1 MSYFR
6 SYFEKNNTLIK
17 NTQVNTSKNPTCEIF
32 YGSAYSRF
40 IFKIDLTELQS
51 KIDNDE
57 LIVDENTRH
66 YLKMTNTI
74 FGDEGLKGQNRQ
86 TGRDRATSFGLE
98 LFEITIDWNEGYGFD
113 YEDAGYDFTSGNKTF
128 SEVPSNWFKKDTMT
142 DWPTQGAYSGTG
154 STITQSVH
162 SGTGSTIY
170 SGITFDNG
178 NEHLDVDITDYVNG
192 ILLSGNTNHGL
203 GIKFNDTYEQL
214 NTDTARSVAFFTKYT
229 QTFFE
234 PYMESVFDDRISDN
248 RQDFVEKT
256 YQNLYLYVTK
266 GTNYYDLDELP
277 TVDILDSTNTPIVG
291 LSGLTTT
298 KIRKG
303 VYEVTFGI
311 DGEVF
316 NCDGK
321 KFLYDNWK
329 NLSIDGVS
337 LSNVKQKFIPKPLTT
352 KYTIGDNP
360 KELNRYSIQYFGIN
374 QNEKVKRGEL
384 RKIVVSF
391 RSINDPKTVLFD
403 EVYYRMFIKEGRVD
417 VMIHDWTQIDKTNE
431 NSFVLDTS
439 YLIPREYYIEI
450 KGKTH
455 SEEIFY
461 NNYIKFE
468 ILSEK

>member
-51 KIDNDE
+51 MIDNGD
-57 LIVDENTRH
+57 LVVNDNTKH

-86 TGRDRATSFGLE
+86 TGRDRATSFRLE
-98 LFEITIDWNEGYGFD
+98 LFEITEDWNEGYGFD

-128 SEVPSNWFKKDTMT
+128 SEVPSNWFKKNTLA
-142 DWPTQGAYSGTG
+142 DWQTQGAYVGTG
-154 STITQSVH
+154 ATLNI
-162 SGTGSTIY
+162 IE
-170 SGITFDNG
+170 FDNG
-178 NEHLDVDITDYVNG
+178 NENLDVDITDYING
-192 ILLSGNTNHGL
+192 ILTGNTTNHGI
-203 GIKFNDTYEQL
+203 GIKFLDDYEIL
-214 NTDTARSVAFFTKYT
+214 STDTARSVAFFTKYT

-234 PYMESVFDDRISDN
+234 PFMESVFDDRISDN

-277 TVDILDSTNTPIVG
+277 VVNILDNTNTQITG

-298 KIRKG
+298 KIKKG
-303 VYEVTFGI
+303 VYQVTFGI
-311 DGEVF
+311 DGDVF
-316 NCDGK
+316 TCDGK
-321 KFLYDNWK
+321 RFFYDNWS
-329 NLSIDGVS
+329 NISIDGVS
-337 LSNVKQKFIPKPLTT
+337 LSDVKQKFIPKPLTT
-352 KYTIGDNP
+352 QYTIGDNP
-360 KELNRYSIQYFGIN
+360 TELNRYSIQYFGIN

-391 RSINDPKTVLFD
+391 RSINNPKTVLFD
-403 EVYYRMFIKEGRVD
+403 EVYYRIFIKEGRVD
-417 VMIHDWTQIDKTNE
+417 VMVHDWTQIDKTNE
-431 NSFVLDTS
+431 NSFMLDTS
-439 YLIPREYYIEI
+439 YLIPREYFMEI

>member
-17 NTQVNTSKNPTCEIF
+17 NTQVNTSKNPTTEIF

-40 IFKIDLTELQS
+40 LFKIDMVELQS
-51 KIDNDE
+51 MINNGD
-57 LIVDENTRH
+57 LVVDDNTRH

-86 TGRDRATSFGLE
+86 TGRDRATSFRLE
-98 LFEITIDWNEGYGFD
+98 LFEITEDWNEGYGFD

-128 SEVPSNWFKKDTMT
+128 SEVPSNWFKKNTLS
-142 DWPTQGAYSGTG
+142 DWQTQGAYIGTG
-154 STITQSVH
+154 TTLTIVE
-162 SGTGSTIY
+162 
-170 SGITFDNG
+170 FDNG
-178 NEHLDVDITDYVNG
+178 NENLNVDITDYVNG
-192 ILLSGNTNHGL
+192 ILTGDTTNHGI
-203 GIKFNDTYEQL
+203 GIKFVDDYETL
-214 NTDTARSVAFFTKYT
+214 NADVDRSVAFFTKYT

-234 PYMESVFDDRISDN
+234 PFMESVFDDRINDN

-266 GTNYYDLDELP
+266 GTNFYDLDELP
-277 TVDILDSTNTPIVG
+277 AVNILDSTNTEIPG
-291 LSGLTTT
+291 LNDLTTT
-298 KIRKG
+298 KIKKG
-303 VYEVTFGI
+303 VYQVTFGI
-311 DGEVF
+311 DGDLF
-316 NCDGK
+316 TCDGK
-321 KFLYDNWK
+321 RFYYDSWT
-329 NLSIDGVS
+329 NLSIDGAS
-337 LSNVKQKFIPKPLTT
+337 LSNVKQKFIPKPFTS
-352 KYTIGDNP
+352 KYTIGENQT
-360 KELNRYSIQYFGIN
+360 ELNRYSIQYFGIN

-391 RSINDPKTVLFD
+391 RSINSPKTVLFD

-417 VMIHDWTQIDKTNE
+417 VMVHDWTQIDKTNE
-431 NSFVLDTS
+431 NSFMLDTS
-439 YLIPREYYIEI
+439 YLIPREYFLEI

>member
-40 IFKIDLTELQS
+40 IFKLDLTELQS
-51 KIDNDE
+51 KIDNGD
-57 LIVDENTRH
+57 LVTDDNTRH
-66 YLKMTNTI
+66 RLKMTNTI
-74 FGDEGLKGQNRQ
+74 FGDEGLKGQNRT
-86 TGRDRATSFGLE
+86 TGRSRATSFRLE
-98 LFEITIDWNEGYGFD
+98 LFEITEDWNEGYGFD

-128 SEVPSNWFKKDTMT
+128 SEVPSNWFKKNTLA
-142 DWPTQGAYSGTG
+142 DWQTQGAYVGTG
-154 STITQSVH
+154 STLTTVE
-162 SGTGSTIY
+162 
-170 SGITFDNG
+170 FDNG
-178 NEHLDVDITDYVNG
+178 NENLDVDITEYVNG
-192 ILLSGNTNHGL
+192 ILLSGNTNHGI
-203 GIKFNDTYEQL
+203 GIKFVNDYEVL
-214 NTDTARSVAFFTKYT
+214 TADTDRSVAFFTKYT

-234 PYMESVFDDRISDN
+234 PFMESIFDDRISDN

-277 TVDILDSTNTPIVG
+277 TVDILDSNNSTI
-291 LSGLTTT
+291 LGLTNLSTI
-298 KIRKG
+298 KIKKG
-303 VYEVTFGI
+303 VYQVTFGI
-311 DGEVF
+311 DGNLF

-321 KFLYDNWK
+321 RFFYDNWK

-337 LSNVKQKFIPKPLTT
+337 LSDVKQKFIPKPLTT
-352 KYTIGDNP
+352 QYTIGDNP
-360 KELNRYSIQYFGIN
+360 TELNRYAIQYFGIN

-391 RSINDPKTVLFD
+391 KSINDPKTVLFD

-439 YLIPREYYIEI
+439 YLIPREYYLEI

>member
-51 KIDNDE
+51 MIDNGD
-57 LIVDENTRH
+57 LVVNNNTKH

-86 TGRDRATSFGLE
+86 TGRDRATSFRLE
-98 LFEITIDWNEGYGFD
+98 VFEITEDWNEGYGFD

-128 SEVPSNWFKKDTMT
+128 SEVPSNWFKKNTLA
-142 DWPTQGAYSGTG
+142 DWQTQGAYIGTG
-154 STITQSVH
+154 ATLNIVE
-162 SGTGSTIY
+162 
-170 SGITFDNG
+170 FDNG
-178 NEHLDVDITDYVNG
+178 NENLDVDITDYING
-192 ILLSGNTNHGL
+192 ILTGNTTNHGI
-203 GIKFNDTYEQL
+203 GIKFLDDYEIL

-234 PYMESVFDDRISDN
+234 PFMESVFDDRISDN

-256 YQNLYLYVTK
+256 FQNLYLYVTK
-266 GTNYYDLDELP
+266 GTNFYDLDELP
-277 TVDILDSTNTPIVG
+277 VVNILDNTNTPIIG
-291 LSGLTTT
+291 LSNLTTT
-298 KIRKG
+298 KIKKG
-303 VYEVTFGI
+303 VYQVTFGI
-311 DGEVF
+311 DGDVF

-321 KFLYDNWK
+321 RFFYDNWT

-337 LSNVKQKFIPKPLTT
+337 LSDVKQKFIPKPLTT
-352 KYTIGDNP
+352 KYTIGENQT
-360 KELNRYSIQYFGIN
+360 ELNRYSIQYFGIN

-391 RSINDPKTVLFD
+391 RSINNPKTVLFD

-417 VMIHDWTQIDKTNE
+417 VMVHDWTQIDKTNE
-431 NSFVLDTS
+431 NSFMLDTS
-439 YLIPREYYIEI
+439 YLIPREYFMEI

-455 SEEIFY
+455 TEEIFY
-461 NNYIKFE
+461 NQYIKFD

>member
-51 KIDNDE
+51 KIDNGF
-57 LIVDENTRH
+57 LVLDENTRH

-74 FGDEGLKGQNRQ
+74 FGDEGLKGQNRT
-86 TGRDRATSFGLE
+86 TGRSRATSFELE
-98 LFEITIDWNEGYGFD
+98 IFKITEIWNEGYGFD
-113 YEDAGYDFTSGNKTF
+113 YEDAGYDFTSGNITF
-128 SEVPSNWFKKDTMT
+128 SERPSNWFKKDTLN
-142 DWPTQGAYSGTG
+142 DWGTQGAYA
-154 STITQSVH
+154 
-162 SGTGSTIY
+162 GTGSTIY
-170 SGITFDNG
+170 TGITFDNG
-178 NEHLDVDITDYVNG
+178 NENLDVDITDYVND
-192 ILLSGNTNHGL
+192 ILSRTTTNHGL
-203 GIKFNDTYEQL
+203 GIKFSNDYEISTVD
-214 NTDTARSVAFFTKYT
+214 TDRSVAFFTKYT

-234 PYMESVFDDRISDN
+234 PHMESIFDDRISDN

-329 NLSIDGVS
+329 NLSIDDVS

-391 RSINDPKTVLFD
+391 RSINEPKTVLFD

-468 ILSEK
+468 VLSEK

>member
-51 KIDNDE
+51 KIDNGF
-57 LIVDENTRH
+57 LVLDENTRH
-66 YLKMTNTI
+66 HLKMTNTI
-74 FGDEGLKGQNRQ
+74 FGDEGLKGQNRT
-86 TGRDRATSFGLE
+86 TGRSRATSFRLE
-98 LFEITIDWNEGYGFD
+98 IFEINESWNEGYGFD

-128 SEVPSNWFKKDTMT
+128 SEVPSNWYKKDTLA
-142 DWPTQGAYSGTG
+142 DWQTQGAFIGTG
-154 STITQSVH
+154 STLT
-162 SGTGSTIY
+162 TIE
-170 SGITFDNG
+170 FDNG
-178 NEHLDVDITDYVNG
+178 NENLDVDITEYVNG
-192 ILLSGNTNHGL
+192 ILLSGQTNHGI
-203 GIKFNDTYEQL
+203 GIKFLNDYEIL
-214 NTDTARSVAFFTKYT
+214 TADTDRSVAFFTKYT

-234 PYMESVFDDRISDN
+234 PYMESIFDDRISDN

-256 YQNLYLYVTK
+256 YQNLYLYITK

-391 RSINDPKTVLFD
+391 RSINEPKTVLFD
-403 EVYYRMFIKEGRVD
+403 DVYYRMFIKEGRVD

>member
-51 KIDNDE
+51 KIDNGD
-57 LIVDENTRH
+57 LVLDENTRH
-66 YLKMTNTI
+66 RLKMTNTI
-74 FGDEGLKGQNRQ
+74 FGDEGLKGQNRT
-86 TGRDRATSFGLE
+86 TGRSRATSFRLE
-98 LFEITIDWNEGYGFD
+98 LFEITEDWNEGYGFD

-128 SEVPSNWFKKDTMT
+128 SEVPSNWFKKNTLA
-142 DWPTQGAYSGTG
+142 DWQTQGAYVGTG
-154 STITQSVH
+154 ATLNI
-162 SGTGSTIY
+162 IE
-170 SGITFDNG
+170 FDNG
-178 NEHLDVDITDYVNG
+178 NENLDVDITDYVNG
-192 ILLSGNTNHGL
+192 ILLSGNTNHGIGL
-203 GIKFNDTYEQL
+203 KFISDYEVLTADT
-214 NTDTARSVAFFTKYT
+214 DRSVAFFTKYT

-234 PYMESVFDDRISDN
+234 PFMESIFDDRISDN

-266 GTNYYDLDELP
+266 GTNYFDLDELP
-277 TVDILDSTNTPIVG
+277 LVDILDSNNSPIT
-291 LSGLTTT
+291 GLTNLSTT

-311 DGEVF
+311 DGNLF

-321 KFLYDNWK
+321 RFFYDNWK

-337 LSNVKQKFIPKPLTT
+337 LSNVKQKFIPKPLTS

-360 KELNRYSIQYFGIN
+360 TELNRYAIQYFGIN

-391 RSINDPKTVLFD
+391 RSINDPKTTLFD

-417 VMIHDWTQIDKTNE
+417 VMVHDWTIVDKTNE

-439 YLIPREYYIEI
+439 YLIPREYFIEI

>member
-17 NTQVNTSKNPTCEIF
+17 NTQVNTSKNPTTEIF

-40 IFKIDLTELQS
+40 IFKIDLTELQLM
-51 KIDNDE
+51 IDNGD
-57 LIVDENTRH
+57 LVINDNTKH

-86 TGRDRATSFGLE
+86 TGRDRATSFRLE
-98 LFEITIDWNEGYGFD
+98 LFEITEDWNEGYGFD

-128 SEVPSNWFKKDTMT
+128 SEVPSNWFKKNTLT
-142 DWPTQGAYSGTG
+142 DWQTQGAYIGTG
-154 STITQSVH
+154 TTLTIVE
-162 SGTGSTIY
+162 
-170 SGITFDNG
+170 FDNG
-178 NEHLDVDITDYVNG
+178 NENLNVDVTDYING
-192 ILLSGNTNHGL
+192 ILTGDTTNHGI
-203 GIKFNDTYEQL
+203 GIKFVDDYETL
-214 NTDTARSVAFFTKYT
+214 RADVERSVAFFTKYT

-234 PYMESVFDDRISDN
+234 PFMESVFDDRISDN

-391 RSINDPKTVLFD
+391 RSINEPKTVLFD

-417 VMIHDWTQIDKTNE
+417 VMVHDWTQIDKTNE
-431 NSFVLDTS
+431 NSFMLDTS
-439 YLIPREYYIEI
+439 YLIPREYYMEI

>member
-51 KIDNDE
+51 KIDNGD
-57 LIVDENTRH
+57 LVVNDNTKH

-86 TGRDRATSFGLE
+86 TGRNRATDFDLE
-98 LFEITIDWNEGYGFD
+98 LFKITEDWNEGVGFD

-128 SEVPSNWFKKDTMT
+128 DERPSNWFKKNTLT
-142 DWPTQGAYSGTG
+142 DWQTQGAYT
-154 STITQSVH
+154 
-162 SGTGSTIY
+162 GTGSTIY

-178 NEHLDVDITDYVNG
+178 NENLDVDITGYVNG
-192 ILLSGNTNHGL
+192 ILLSGQTNNGI
-203 GIKFNDTYEQL
+203 GIKFSNDYEIL
-214 NTDTARSVAFFTKYT
+214 TADTDRSVAFFTKYT

-234 PYMESVFDDRISDN
+234 PFMESVFDDRISDN

-329 NLSIDGVS
+329 NLSIDDVS

-391 RSINDPKTVLFD
+391 RSINEPKTVLFD
-403 EVYYRMFIKEGRVD
+403 DVYYRMFIKEGRVD
-417 VMIHDWTQIDKTNE
+417 VMVHDWTQIDKTNE
-431 NSFVLDTS
+431 NSFMLDTS
-439 YLIPREYYIEI
+439 YLIPREYYMEI

>member
-17 NTQVNTSKNPTCEIF
+17 STQVNTSKNPTCEIF

-51 KIDNDE
+51 KINNDE
-57 LIVDENTRH
+57 LVIDNNTKH

-74 FGDEGLKGQNRQ
+74 FGDEGLKGQNR
-86 TGRDRATSFGLE
+86 TAGRDRATSFRLE
-98 LFEITIDWNEGYGFD
+98 LFEITEDWNEGYGFD

-128 SEVPSNWFKKDTMT
+128 SEVPSNWFKKNTLS
-142 DWPTQGAYSGTG
+142 DWQTQGAYVGTG
-154 STITQSVH
+154 ATLNI
-162 SGTGSTIY
+162 IE
-170 SGITFDNG
+170 FDNG
-178 NEHLDVDITDYVNG
+178 NENLDVDITDYVNG
-192 ILLSGNTNHGL
+192 ILLSGNTNHGIGL
-203 GIKFNDTYEQL
+203 KFIDDYETLTADT
-214 NTDTARSVAFFTKYT
+214 DRSVAFFTKYT

-234 PYMESVFDDRISDN
+234 PFLESVFDDRISDN

-266 GTNYYDLDELP
+266 GTNYYNLDVLP
-277 TVDILDSTNTPIVG
+277 EVTILDSNNTPIIG
-291 LSGLTTT
+291 LTGLTTT
-298 KIRKG
+298 QIKKG
-303 VYEVTFGI
+303 VYKVTFGI
-311 DGEVF
+311 DGNVF

-321 KFLYDNWK
+321 RFFYDNWT

-337 LSNVKQKFIPKPLTT
+337 ISDVKQKFIPKPLTS

-360 KELNRYSIQYFGIN
+360 TELNRYAIQYFGIN

-417 VMIHDWTQIDKTNE
+417 VIVHDWTQIDKTNE

-439 YLIPREYYIEI
+439 YLIPREYYLEI

-461 NNYIKFE
+461 NNFIKFE

>member
-51 KIDNDE
+51 KIDNGD
-57 LIVDENTRH
+57 LVIDDNTRH
-66 YLKMTNTI
+66 RLKMTNTI
-74 FGDEGLKGQNRQ
+74 FGDEGLKGQNKT
-86 TGRDRATSFGLE
+86 TGRSRATSFRLE
-98 LFEITIDWNEGYGFD
+98 LFEITEDWNEGYGFD

-128 SEVPSNWFKKDTMT
+128 SEVPSNWFKKNTLA
-142 DWPTQGAYSGTG
+142 DWQTQGAYVGTG
-154 STITQSVH
+154 STLSV
-162 SGTGSTIY
+162 IE
-170 SGITFDNG
+170 FDNG
-178 NEHLDVDITDYVNG
+178 NENLDVDITDYVNG
-192 ILLSGNTNHGL
+192 ILLSGNTNHGI
-203 GIKFNDTYEQL
+203 GIKFINDYEIL
-214 NTDTARSVAFFTKYT
+214 TADTDRSVAFFTKYT

-234 PYMESVFDDRISDN
+234 PFLESIFDDRINDN
-248 RQDFVEKT
+248 RQNFVEKT
-256 YQNLYLYVTK
+256 FQNLYLYVTK

-277 TVDILDSTNTPIVG
+277 TVDILDSNNTPIIG
-291 LSGLTTT
+291 LTGLTTT

-311 DGEVF
+311 DGNIF

-321 KFLYDNWK
+321 RFFYDNWT
-329 NLSIDGVS
+329 NLVIDGVS
-337 LSNVKQKFIPKPLTT
+337 LNDVKQKFIPKPLTT
-352 KYTIGDNP
+352 HYTIGENP
-360 KELNRYSIQYFGIN
+360 TELNRYSIQYFGIN
-374 QNEKVKRGEL
+374 QNEKVKRGEV

-391 RSINDPKTVLFD
+391 RSINNPKSVLFD

-431 NSFVLDTS
+431 NSFMLDTS
-439 YLIPREYYIEI
+439 YLIPREYYMEI

>member
-17 NTQVNTSKNPTCEIF
+17 NAHVNTSKNPTTEIF

-40 IFKIDLTELQS
+40 LFKIDMVELQS
-51 KIDNDE
+51 MINNGD
-57 LIVDENTRH
+57 LVVDDNTRH

-86 TGRDRATSFGLE
+86 TGRDRATSFRLE
-98 LFEITIDWNEGYGFD
+98 LFEITEDWNEGYGFD

-128 SEVPSNWFKKDTMT
+128 SEVPSNWFKKNTLS
-142 DWPTQGAYSGTG
+142 DWQTQGAYIGTG
-154 STITQSVH
+154 TTLTIVE
-162 SGTGSTIY
+162 
-170 SGITFDNG
+170 FDNG
-178 NEHLDVDITDYVNG
+178 NENLNVDITDYVNG
-192 ILLSGNTNHGL
+192 ILTGNTTNHGI
-203 GIKFNDTYEQL
+203 GIKFVDDYETL
-214 NTDTARSVAFFTKYT
+214 NADVDRSVAFFTKYT

-234 PYMESVFDDRISDN
+234 PFMESVFDDRINDN

-266 GTNYYDLDELP
+266 GTNFYDLDELP
-277 TVDILDSTNTPIVG
+277 IVNILDNTNTPIAG
-291 LSGLTTT
+291 LSDLTTT
-298 KIRKG
+298 KIKKG
-303 VYEVTFGI
+303 VYQVTFGI
-311 DGEVF
+311 DGDVF
-316 NCDGK
+316 VCDGK
-321 KFLYDNWK
+321 KFFYDNWS
-329 NLSIDGVS
+329 NLSIDDVS
-337 LSNVKQKFIPKPLTT
+337 LSDVKQKFIPKPLTS

-360 KELNRYSIQYFGIN
+360 TELKRYSIQYFGIN

-391 RSINDPKTVLFD
+391 RSINEPKTVLFN

-417 VMIHDWTQIDKTNE
+417 VMVHDWTQIDKTNE
-431 NSFVLDTS
+431 NSFILDTS
-439 YLIPREYYIEI
+439 YLIPREYFLEI

>member
-17 NTQVNTSKNPTCEIF
+17 NTQVNTSKNPTTEIF

-40 IFKIDLTELQS
+40 IFKIDLTELQLM
-51 KIDNDE
+51 IDNGD
-57 LIVDENTRH
+57 LVINDNTKH

-86 TGRDRATSFGLE
+86 TGRDRATSFRLE
-98 LFEITIDWNEGYGFD
+98 LFEITEDWNEGYGFD

-128 SEVPSNWFKKDTMT
+128 SEVPSNWFKKNTLT
-142 DWPTQGAYSGTG
+142 DWQTQGAYIGTG
-154 STITQSVH
+154 TTLTIVE
-162 SGTGSTIY
+162 
-170 SGITFDNG
+170 FDNG
-178 NEHLDVDITDYVNG
+178 NENLNVDVTDYIND
-192 ILLSGNTNHGL
+192 ILTGDTTNHGI
-203 GIKFNDTYEQL
+203 GIKFVDDYETL
-214 NTDTARSVAFFTKYT
+214 RADVERSVAFFTKYT

-234 PYMESVFDDRISDN
+234 PFMESVFDDRISDN

-277 TVDILDSTNTPIVG
+277 IVNILDNTNTQIAG

-298 KIRKG
+298 KIKKG
-303 VYEVTFGI
+303 VYQVTFGI

-321 KFLYDNWK
+321 KFLYDNWS
-329 NLSIDGVS
+329 NLLIDGVS

-352 KYTIGDNP
+352 KYTIGENP
-360 KELNRYSIQYFGIN
+360 TELNRYSIQYFGIN

-391 RSINDPKTVLFD
+391 RSINEPKTVLFD

-417 VMIHDWTQIDKTNE
+417 VMVHDWTQIDKTNE
-431 NSFVLDTS
+431 NSFTLDTS
-439 YLIPREYYIEI
+439 YLIPREYFLEI

>member
-40 IFKIDLTELQS
+40 IFKIDLTELQLM
-51 KIDNDE
+51 IDNGD
-57 LIVDENTRH
+57 LIINDNTKH

-86 TGRDRATSFGLE
+86 TGRDRATSFRLE
-98 LFEITIDWNEGYGFD
+98 LFEITEDWNEGYGFD

-128 SEVPSNWFKKDTMT
+128 SEVPSNWFKKNTLT
-142 DWPTQGAYSGTG
+142 DWHTQGAYIGTG
-154 STITQSVH
+154 TTLSI
-162 SGTGSTIY
+162 IE
-170 SGITFDNG
+170 FDNG
-178 NEHLDVDITDYVNG
+178 NENLDVDITNYIND
-192 ILLSGNTNHGL
+192 ILTGSTTNHGI
-203 GIKFNDTYEQL
+203 GIKFVDDYEAL
-214 NTDTARSVAFFTKYT
+214 KADVDRSVAFFTKYT

-234 PYMESVFDDRISDN
+234 PFMESVFDDRISDN

-277 TVDILDSTNTPIVG
+277 IVNILDNTNTQIVG
-291 LSGLTTT
+291 LSDLTTT
-298 KIRKG
+298 KVKKG
-303 VYEVTFGI
+303 VYKVTFGV
-311 DGEVF
+311 DGDLF
-316 NCDGK
+316 ICDGK
-321 KFLYDNWK
+321 KFLYDNWS
-329 NLSIDGVS
+329 NLSIDGVP
-337 LSNVKQKFIPKPLTT
+337 LSDVKQKFIPKPLTS

-360 KELNRYSIQYFGIN
+360 TELNRYSIQYFGIN

-391 RSINDPKTVLFD
+391 RSINNPKTVLFD

-417 VMIHDWTQIDKTNE
+417 VVVHDWTQIDKTNE
-431 NSFVLDTS
+431 NSFILDTS
-439 YLIPREYYIEI
+439 YLIPREYFIEI

>member
-17 NTQVNTSKNPTCEIF
+17 NTQVNTSKNPTCDIF

-40 IFKIDLTELQS
+40 IFKIDLIELQS
-51 KIDNDE
+51 MIDNGD
-57 LIVDENTRH
+57 LVINDNTKH

-86 TGRDRATSFGLE
+86 TGRDRATSFRLE
-98 LFEITIDWNEGYGFD
+98 LFEITEDWNEGYGFD

-128 SEVPSNWFKKDTMT
+128 SEVPSNWFKKNTLS
-142 DWPTQGAYSGTG
+142 DWQTQGAYIGTG
-154 STITQSVH
+154 ATLNIVE
-162 SGTGSTIY
+162 
-170 SGITFDNG
+170 FDNG
-178 NEHLDVDITDYVNG
+178 NENLDVDVTDYVNG
-192 ILLSGNTNHGL
+192 ILLSGNTNHGI
-203 GIKFNDTYEQL
+203 GIKFIDDYEMLRADT
-214 NTDTARSVAFFTKYT
+214 DRSVAFFTKYT

-234 PYMESVFDDRISDN
+234 PYMESIFDDRISDN
-248 RQDFVEKT
+248 RQDFIEKT

-277 TVDILDSTNTPIVG
+277 IVNILDNTNTPIAG
-291 LSGLTTT
+291 LSDLTTT
-298 KIRKG
+298 KIKKG
-303 VYEVTFGI
+303 VYQVTFGI
-311 DGEVF
+311 DGDVF
-316 NCDGK
+316 VCDGK
-321 KFLYDNWK
+321 KFFYDNWS
-329 NLSIDGVS
+329 NLSIDDVS
-337 LSNVKQKFIPKPLTT
+337 LSDVKQKFIPKPLTS

-360 KELNRYSIQYFGIN
+360 TELKRYSIQYFGIN

-391 RSINDPKTVLFD
+391 RSINEPKTVLFD

-417 VMIHDWTQIDKTNE
+417 VMVHDWTQIDKTNE
-431 NSFVLDTS
+431 NSFILDTS
-439 YLIPREYYIEI
+439 YLIPREYFLEI

>member
-51 KIDNDE
+51 MIDNGD
-57 LIVDENTRH
+57 LVVNNNTKH

-86 TGRDRATSFGLE
+86 TGRDRATSFRLE
-98 LFEITIDWNEGYGFD
+98 VFEITEDWNEGYGFD

-128 SEVPSNWFKKDTMT
+128 SEVPSNWFKKNTLA
-142 DWPTQGAYSGTG
+142 DWQTQGAYIGTG
-154 STITQSVH
+154 ATLNIVE
-162 SGTGSTIY
+162 
-170 SGITFDNG
+170 FDNG
-178 NEHLDVDITDYVNG
+178 NENLDVDITDYING
-192 ILLSGNTNHGL
+192 ILTGNTTNHGI
-203 GIKFNDTYEQL
+203 GIKFLDDYEIL

-234 PYMESVFDDRISDN
+234 PFMESVFDDRISDN

-256 YQNLYLYVTK
+256 FQNLYLYVTK
-266 GTNYYDLDELP
+266 GTNFYDLDELP
-277 TVDILDSTNTPIVG
+277 VVNILDNTNTPIIG
-291 LSGLTTT
+291 LSNLTTT
-298 KIRKG
+298 KIKKG
-303 VYEVTFGI
+303 VYQVTFGI
-311 DGEVF
+311 DGDVF

-321 KFLYDNWK
+321 RFFYDNWT

-337 LSNVKQKFIPKPLTT
+337 LSDVKQKFIPKPLTT
-352 KYTIGDNP
+352 KYTIGENQT
-360 KELNRYSIQYFGIN
+360 ELNRYSIQYFGIN

-391 RSINDPKTVLFD
+391 RSINNPKTVLFD

-417 VMIHDWTQIDKTNE
+417 VMVHDWTQIDKTNE
-431 NSFVLDTS
+431 NSFMLDTS
-439 YLIPREYYIEI
+439 YLIPREYFMEI

-455 SEEIFY
+455 TEEIFY
-461 NNYIKFE
+461 NQYIKFE

>member
-17 NTQVNTSKNPTCEIF
+17 NTQVNTSKNPTTEIF

-40 IFKIDLTELQS
+40 IFKIDMTDLQS
-51 KIDNDE
+51 KIDNGE
-57 LIVDENTRH
+57 LVLNENTRH

-86 TGRDRATSFGLE
+86 TGRDRATSFRLE
-98 LFEITIDWNEGYGFD
+98 LFEITEDWNEGYGFD

-128 SEVPSNWFKKDTMT
+128 SEVPSNWFKKNTLA
-142 DWPTQGAYSGTG
+142 DWQTQGGYVGTG
-154 STITQSVH
+154 ATLNI
-162 SGTGSTIY
+162 IE
-170 SGITFDNG
+170 FDNG
-178 NEHLDVDITDYVNG
+178 NENLDADITEYVNG
-192 ILLSGNTNHGL
+192 ILLSGHTNHGI
-203 GIKFNDTYEQL
+203 GVKFIEDYEAL

-234 PYMESVFDDRISDN
+234 PFMESVFDDRINDN

-266 GTNYYDLDELP
+266 GTNFYNLDELP
-277 TVDILDSTNTPIVG
+277 IVDILDNTNTPIIG
-291 LSGLTTT
+291 LTGLTTT
-298 KIRKG
+298 KIKKG
-303 VYEVTFGI
+303 VYQVTFGI
-311 DGEVF
+311 DGDLF

-321 KFLYDNWK
+321 RFFYDNWS

-337 LSNVKQKFIPKPLTT
+337 ITDVKQKFIPKPLTT

-360 KELNRYSIQYFGIN
+360 TELNRYAIQYFGIN

-391 RSINDPKTVLFD
+391 RSINNPKTTLFD
-403 EVYYRMFIKEGRVD
+403 EVYYRMFIKEGKVD
-417 VMIHDWTQIDKTNE
+417 VMVNDWTQIDKTNE
-431 NSFVLDTS
+431 NSFMLDTS
-439 YLIPREYYIEI
+439 YLIPREYYMEI

>member
-17 NTQVNTSKNPTCEIF
+17 NTQVNTSKNPTTEIF

-40 IFKIDLTELQS
+40 IFKIDLTELQLM
-51 KIDNDE
+51 IDNGD
-57 LIVDENTRH
+57 LVINDNTKH

-86 TGRDRATSFGLE
+86 TGRDRATSFRLE
-98 LFEITIDWNEGYGFD
+98 LFEITEDWNEGYGFD

-128 SEVPSNWFKKDTMT
+128 SEVPSNWFKKNTLT
-142 DWPTQGAYSGTG
+142 DWQTQGAYIGTG
-154 STITQSVH
+154 TTLTIVE
-162 SGTGSTIY
+162 
-170 SGITFDNG
+170 FDNG
-178 NEHLDVDITDYVNG
+178 NENLNVDVTDYIND
-192 ILLSGNTNHGL
+192 ILTGNTTNHGI
-203 GIKFNDTYEQL
+203 GIKFVDDYETL
-214 NTDTARSVAFFTKYT
+214 RADVERSVAFFTKYT

-234 PYMESVFDDRISDN
+234 PFMESVFDDRINDN

-277 TVDILDSTNTPIVG
+277 IVNILDNTNTQIAG

-298 KIRKG
+298 KIKKG
-303 VYEVTFGI
+303 VYQVTFGI

-321 KFLYDNWK
+321 KFLYDNWS
-329 NLSIDGVS
+329 NLLIDGVS

-352 KYTIGDNP
+352 KYTIGENP
-360 KELNRYSIQYFGIN
+360 TELNRYSIQYFGIN

-391 RSINDPKTVLFD
+391 RSINEPKTVLFD

-417 VMIHDWTQIDKTNE
+417 VMVHDWTQIDKTNE
-431 NSFVLDTS
+431 NSFILDTS
-439 YLIPREYYIEI
+439 YLIPREYFLEI

>member
-51 KIDNDE
+51 KVDNDE
-57 LIVDENTRH
+57 LVIDDNTRH

-74 FGDEGLKGQNRQ
+74 FGDEGLKGQNKT
-86 TGRDRATSFGLE
+86 TGRDRATSFRLE
-98 LFEITIDWNEGYGFD
+98 LFEVTEDWNEGYGFD

-128 SEVPSNWFKKDTMT
+128 SEVPSNWFKKNTLA
-142 DWPTQGAYSGTG
+142 DWQTQGAYIGTG
-154 STITQSVH
+154 STL
-162 SGTGSTIY
+162 STIE
-170 SGITFDNG
+170 FDNG
-178 NEHLDVDITDYVNG
+178 NENLNVDITDYVNG
-192 ILLSGNTNHGL
+192 ILLSGNTNHGIGL
-203 GIKFNDTYEQL
+203 KFINDYEVL
-214 NTDTARSVAFFTKYT
+214 AADTDRSVAFFTKYT

-234 PYMESVFDDRISDN
+234 PFLESVFNDRISDN
-248 RQDFVEKT
+248 RNNFVEKT

-266 GTNYYDLDELP
+266 GTNYYNLDELP
-277 TVDILDSTNTPIVG
+277 EVTILDSTNTPITG
-291 LSGLTTT
+291 LSNLTTT
-298 KIRKG
+298 LIRKG
-303 VYEVTFGI
+303 VYQVTFGI
-311 DGEVF
+311 DGNVF

-321 KFLYDNWK
+321 RFLYDNWT

-337 LSNVKQKFIPKPLTT
+337 ISDVKQKFIPKPLTT
-352 KYTIGDNP
+352 KYTIGENP
-360 KELNRYSIQYFGIN
+360 TELNRYAIQYFGIN

-384 RKIVVSF
+384 RKIVVTF

-439 YLIPREYYIEI
+439 YLIPREYYLEI

-461 NNYIKFE
+461 DNYIKFE

>member
-17 NTQVNTSKNPTCEIF
+17 NAQVNTSKNPTTEIF

-40 IFKIDLTELQS
+40 IFKIDLNKLQS
-51 KIDNDE
+51 MIDNGD
-57 LIVDENTRH
+57 LVVNDNTKH

-74 FGDEGLKGQNRQ
+74 FGDEGLKGQNRH
-86 TGRDRATSFGLE
+86 TGRDRATSFRLE
-98 LFEITIDWNEGYGFD
+98 LFEITEDWNEGYGFD

-128 SEVPSNWFKKDTMT
+128 SEVPSNWFKKNTLA
-142 DWPTQGAYSGTG
+142 DWQTQGAYVGTG
-154 STITQSVH
+154 ATLNIVE
-162 SGTGSTIY
+162 
-170 SGITFDNG
+170 FDNG
-178 NEHLDVDITDYVNG
+178 NENLNVDITDYING
-192 ILLSGNTNHGL
+192 ILTGNTTNHGI
-203 GIKFNDTYEQL
+203 GIKFLNDYEIL
-214 NTDTARSVAFFTKYT
+214 STDTARSVAFFTKYT

-234 PYMESVFDDRISDN
+234 PFMESVFDDRISDN

-277 TVDILDSTNTPIVG
+277 IVNILDNTNTPILG
-291 LSGLTTT
+291 LTNLTTT
-298 KIRKG
+298 KIKKG
-303 VYEVTFGI
+303 VYQVTFGI
-311 DGEVF
+311 DGNLF
-316 NCDGK
+316 TCDGK
-321 KFLYDNWK
+321 KFFYDNWT
-329 NLSIDGVS
+329 NISIDGVS

-352 KYTIGDNP
+352 QYTIGDNP
-360 KELNRYSIQYFGIN
+360 TELNRYSIQYFGIN

-391 RSINDPKTVLFD
+391 RSINNPKTVLFD
-403 EVYYRMFIKEGRVD
+403 EVFYRMFIKEGRVD
-417 VMIHDWTQIDKTNE
+417 VMVHDWTQIDKTNE
-431 NSFVLDTS
+431 NSFMLDTS
-439 YLIPREYYIEI
+439 YLIPREYFMEI

-455 SEEIFY
+455 NEEIFY

>member
-51 KIDNDE
+51 KIDNGF
-57 LIVDENTRH
+57 LVLDENTRH
-66 YLKMTNTI
+66 RLKMTNTI
-74 FGDEGLKGQNRQ
+74 FGDEGLKGQNRT
-86 TGRDRATSFGLE
+86 TGRSRATSFRLE
-98 LFEITIDWNEGYGFD
+98 IFEITESWNEGYGFD

-128 SEVPSNWFKKDTMT
+128 SEVPSNWFKKDTLA
-142 DWPTQGAYSGTG
+142 DWQTQGAFVGTG
-154 STITQSVH
+154 STLT
-162 SGTGSTIY
+162 TIE
-170 SGITFDNG
+170 FDNG
-178 NEHLDVDITDYVNG
+178 NENLDVDITDYVNG
-192 ILLSGNTNHGL
+192 ILLSGQTNHGI
-203 GIKFNDTYEQL
+203 GIKFINDYEIL
-214 NTDTARSVAFFTKYT
+214 TADTDRSVAFFTKYT

-234 PYMESVFDDRISDN
+234 PYMESIFDDRISDN

-256 YQNLYLYVTK
+256 YQNLYLYITK

-277 TVDILDSTNTPIVG
+277 TVDILDSNNSAI
-291 LSGLTTT
+291 LGLTNLSAI

-303 VYEVTFGI
+303 VYQVTFGI
-311 DGEVF
+311 DGNLF

-321 KFLYDNWK
+321 RFFYDNWK
-329 NLSIDGVS
+329 NISIDGVS
-337 LSNVKQKFIPKPLTT
+337 LSDVKQKFIPKPLTT
-352 KYTIGDNP
+352 QYTIGDNP
-360 KELNRYSIQYFGIN
+360 TELNRYAIQYFGIN

-384 RKIVVSF
+384 RKIVVTF
-391 RSINDPKTVLFD
+391 KSINNPKTVLFD
-403 EVYYRMFIKEGRVD
+403 EVYYRMFIKEGKVD
-417 VMIHDWTQIDKTNE
+417 VMVHDWTQIDKTNE

>member
-17 NTQVNTSKNPTCEIF
+17 NTQVNTSKNPTTEIF

-40 IFKIDLTELQS
+40 IFKIDLTELQLM
-51 KIDNDE
+51 IDNGD
-57 LIVDENTRH
+57 LVINDNTKH

-86 TGRDRATSFGLE
+86 TGRDRATSFRLE
-98 LFEITIDWNEGYGFD
+98 LFEITEDWNEGYGFD

-128 SEVPSNWFKKDTMT
+128 SEVPSNWFKKNTLT
-142 DWPTQGAYSGTG
+142 DWQTQGAYIGTG
-154 STITQSVH
+154 TTLTIVE
-162 SGTGSTIY
+162 
-170 SGITFDNG
+170 FDNG
-178 NEHLDVDITDYVNG
+178 NENLNVDVTDYING
-192 ILLSGNTNHGL
+192 ILTGDTTNHGI
-203 GIKFNDTYEQL
+203 GIKFVDDYETL
-214 NTDTARSVAFFTKYT
+214 RADVDRSVAFFTKYT

-234 PYMESVFDDRISDN
+234 PFMESVFDDRISDN

-277 TVDILDSTNTPIVG
+277 IVNILDNTNTPIAG
-291 LSGLTTT
+291 LSDLTTT
-298 KIRKG
+298 KIKKG
-303 VYEVTFGI
+303 VYQVTFGI
-311 DGEVF
+311 DGDVF
-316 NCDGK
+316 VCDGK
-321 KFLYDNWK
+321 KFFYDNWS
-329 NLSIDGVS
+329 NLSIDDVS
-337 LSNVKQKFIPKPLTT
+337 LSDVKQKFIPKPLTS

-360 KELNRYSIQYFGIN
+360 TELKRYSIQYFGIN

-391 RSINDPKTVLFD
+391 RSINEPKTILFD

-417 VMIHDWTQIDKTNE
+417 VMVHDWTQIDKTNE
-431 NSFVLDTS
+431 NSFILDTS
-439 YLIPREYYIEI
+439 YLIPREYFLEI

>member
-51 KIDNDE
+51 KVDNDE
-57 LIVDENTRH
+57 LVIDDNTRH

-74 FGDEGLKGQNRQ
+74 FGDEGLKGQNKT
-86 TGRDRATSFGLE
+86 TGRDRATSFRLE
-98 LFEITIDWNEGYGFD
+98 LFEVTEDWNEGYGFD

-128 SEVPSNWFKKDTMT
+128 SEVPSNWFKKNTLA
-142 DWPTQGAYSGTG
+142 DWQTQGAYIGTG
-154 STITQSVH
+154 STL
-162 SGTGSTIY
+162 STIE
-170 SGITFDNG
+170 FDNG
-178 NEHLDVDITDYVNG
+178 NENLNVDITDYVNG
-192 ILLSGNTNHGL
+192 ILLSGNTNHGIGL
-203 GIKFNDTYEQL
+203 KFISDYEVLAADT
-214 NTDTARSVAFFTKYT
+214 DRSVAFFTKYT

-234 PYMESVFDDRISDN
+234 PFLESVFNDRISDN
-248 RQDFVEKT
+248 RNNFVEKT

-266 GTNYYDLDELP
+266 GTNYYNLDELP
-277 TVDILDSTNTPIVG
+277 EVTILDSTNTPITG
-291 LSGLTTT
+291 LSNLTTT
-298 KIRKG
+298 LIRKG
-303 VYEVTFGI
+303 VYQVTFGI
-311 DGEVF
+311 DGNVF

-321 KFLYDNWK
+321 RFLYDNWT

-337 LSNVKQKFIPKPLTT
+337 ISDVKQKFIPKPLTT
-352 KYTIGDNP
+352 KYTIGENP
-360 KELNRYSIQYFGIN
+360 TELNRYAIQYFGIN

-384 RKIVVSF
+384 RKIVVTF

-439 YLIPREYYIEI
+439 YLIPREYYLEI

-461 NNYIKFE
+461 DNYIKFE

>member
-17 NTQVNTSKNPTCEIF
+17 NTQVNTSKNPTTEIF

-40 IFKIDLTELQS
+40 IFKIDLTELQLM
-51 KIDNDE
+51 IDNGD
-57 LIVDENTRH
+57 LVINDNTKH

-86 TGRDRATSFGLE
+86 TGRDRATSFRLE
-98 LFEITIDWNEGYGFD
+98 LFEITEDWNEGYGFD

-128 SEVPSNWFKKDTMT
+128 SEVPSNWFKKNTLT
-142 DWPTQGAYSGTG
+142 DWQTMGAYIGTG
-154 STITQSVH
+154 TTLTIVE
-162 SGTGSTIY
+162 
-170 SGITFDNG
+170 FDNG
-178 NEHLDVDITDYVNG
+178 NENLDVDVTDYING
-192 ILLSGNTNHGL
+192 ILTGNTTNHGI
-203 GIKFNDTYEQL
+203 GIKFVDDYEAL
-214 NTDTARSVAFFTKYT
+214 RAEVDRSVAFFTKYT

-234 PYMESVFDDRISDN
+234 PFMESVFDDRISDN

-277 TVDILDSTNTPIVG
+277 IVNILDNTNTPIAG
-291 LSGLTTT
+291 LSDLTTT
-298 KIRKG
+298 KIKKG
-303 VYEVTFGI
+303 VYQVTFGI
-311 DGEVF
+311 DGDVF
-316 NCDGK
+316 VCDGK
-321 KFLYDNWK
+321 KFFYDNWS
-329 NLSIDGVS
+329 NLSIDDVS
-337 LSNVKQKFIPKPLTT
+337 LSDVKQKFIPKPLTS

-360 KELNRYSIQYFGIN
+360 TELKRYSIQYFGIN

-391 RSINDPKTVLFD
+391 RSINEPKTILFD

-417 VMIHDWTQIDKTNE
+417 VMVHDWTQIDKTNE
-431 NSFVLDTS
+431 NSFILDTS
-439 YLIPREYYIEI
+439 YLIPREYFLEI

>member
-40 IFKIDLTELQS
+40 IFKLDLTELQL
-51 KIDNDE
+51 KIDNGE
-57 LIVDENTRH
+57 LVLDDNTRH
-66 YLKMTNTI
+66 RLKMTNTI
-74 FGDEGLKGQNRQ
+74 FGDEGLKGQNRT
-86 TGRDRATSFGLE
+86 TGRSRATSFRLE
-98 LFEITIDWNEGYGFD
+98 LFEITEDWNEGYGFD

-128 SEVPSNWFKKDTMT
+128 SEVPSNWFKKNTLA
-142 DWPTQGAYSGTG
+142 DWQTQGAYVGTG
-154 STITQSVH
+154 STIT
-162 SGTGSTIY
+162 I
-170 SGITFDNG
+170 IEFDNG
-178 NEHLDVDITDYVNG
+178 NENLDVDITDYVNG
-192 ILLSGNTNHGL
+192 ILLSGYTNHGI
-203 GIKFNDTYEQL
+203 GIKFINDYEIL
-214 NTDTARSVAFFTKYT
+214 TADTDRSVAFFTKYT

-234 PYMESVFDDRISDN
+234 PFMESSFDDRINDN
-248 RQDFVEKT
+248 RQNFVEKT

-277 TVDILDSTNTPIVG
+277 VVDILDNTNTPIVG
-291 LSGLTTT
+291 LTGLTTT

-303 VYEVTFGI
+303 VYQVTFGI
-311 DGEVF
+311 DGNVF

-321 KFLYDNWK
+321 RFFYDNWT
-329 NLSIDGVS
+329 NLFIDGVS
-337 LSNVKQKFIPKPLTT
+337 LSDVKQKFIPKPLTAQ
-352 KYTIGDNP
+352 YTIGDNP
-360 KELNRYSIQYFGIN
+360 TELNRYSIQYFGIN

-417 VMIHDWTQIDKTNE
+417 VMVHDWTQIDKTNE

-439 YLIPREYYIEI
+439 YLIPREYFIEI

>member
-51 KIDNDE
+51 KIDNGF
-57 LIVDENTRH
+57 LVLDENTRH
-66 YLKMTNTI
+66 RLKMTNTI
-74 FGDEGLKGQNRQ
+74 FGDEGLKGQNRT
-86 TGRDRATSFGLE
+86 TGRSRATSFRLE
-98 LFEITIDWNEGYGFD
+98 IFEINESWNEGYGFD

-128 SEVPSNWFKKDTMT
+128 SEVPSNWYKKDTLA
-142 DWPTQGAYSGTG
+142 DWQTQGAFIGTG
-154 STITQSVH
+154 STLT
-162 SGTGSTIY
+162 TIE
-170 SGITFDNG
+170 FDNG
-178 NEHLDVDITDYVNG
+178 NENLDVDITEYVNG
-192 ILLSGNTNHGL
+192 ILLSGQTNHGI
-203 GIKFNDTYEQL
+203 GIKFINDYEIL
-214 NTDTARSVAFFTKYT
+214 TADTDRSVAFFTKYT

-234 PYMESVFDDRISDN
+234 PYMESIFDDRISDN

-256 YQNLYLYVTK
+256 YQNLYLYITK

-391 RSINDPKTVLFD
+391 RSINEPKTVLFD
-403 EVYYRMFIKEGRVD
+403 DVYYRMFIKEGRVD

>member
-17 NTQVNTSKNPTCEIF
+17 NTQVNTSKNPTTEIF

-40 IFKIDLTELQS
+40 IFKIDLTELQLM
-51 KIDNDE
+51 IDNGD
-57 LIVDENTRH
+57 LVINDNTKH

-86 TGRDRATSFGLE
+86 TGRDRATSFRLE
-98 LFEITIDWNEGYGFD
+98 LFEITEDWNEGYGFD

-128 SEVPSNWFKKDTMT
+128 SEVPSNWFKKNTLT
-142 DWPTQGAYSGTG
+142 DWQTQGAYIGTG
-154 STITQSVH
+154 TTLTIVE
-162 SGTGSTIY
+162 
-170 SGITFDNG
+170 FDNG
-178 NEHLDVDITDYVNG
+178 NENLNVDVTDYIND
-192 ILLSGNTNHGL
+192 ILTGNTTNHGI
-203 GIKFNDTYEQL
+203 GIKFVDDYETL
-214 NTDTARSVAFFTKYT
+214 RADVERSVAFFTKYT

-234 PYMESVFDDRISDN
+234 PFMESVFDDRISDN

-277 TVDILDSTNTPIVG
+277 IVNILDNTNTPIAG

-298 KIRKG
+298 KIKKG
-303 VYEVTFGI
+303 VYQVTFGI

-321 KFLYDNWK
+321 KFLYDNWS
-329 NLSIDGVS
+329 NLLIDGVS

-352 KYTIGDNP
+352 KYTIGENP
-360 KELNRYSIQYFGIN
+360 TELNRYSIQYFGIN

-391 RSINDPKTVLFD
+391 RSINEPKTVLFD

-417 VMIHDWTQIDKTNE
+417 VMVHDWTQIDKTNE
-431 NSFVLDTS
+431 NSFILDTS
-439 YLIPREYYIEI
+439 YLIPREYFLEI

>member
-51 KIDNDE
+51 KIDNGF
-57 LIVDENTRH
+57 LVLDENTRH
-66 YLKMTNTI
+66 RLKMTNTI
-74 FGDEGLKGQNRQ
+74 FGDEGLKGQNRT
-86 TGRDRATSFGLE
+86 TGRSRATSFRLE
-98 LFEITIDWNEGYGFD
+98 IFKITESWNEGYGFD

-128 SEVPSNWFKKDTMT
+128 SEVPSNWYKKDTLA
-142 DWPTQGAYSGTG
+142 DWQTQGAFIGTG
-154 STITQSVH
+154 STLT
-162 SGTGSTIY
+162 TIE
-170 SGITFDNG
+170 FDNG
-178 NEHLDVDITDYVNG
+178 NENLDVDITEYVNG
-192 ILLSGNTNHGL
+192 ILLSGQTNHGI
-203 GIKFNDTYEQL
+203 GIKFLNDYEIL
-214 NTDTARSVAFFTKYT
+214 TADTDRSVAFFTKYT

-234 PYMESVFDDRISDN
+234 PYMESIFDDRISDN

-256 YQNLYLYVTK
+256 YQNLYLYITK

-277 TVDILDSTNTPIVG
+277 TVDILDNTNAQILG
-291 LSGLTTT
+291 LSGLTAT

-311 DGEVF
+311 DGNLF

-321 KFLYDNWK
+321 RFFYDNWK

-352 KYTIGDNP
+352 QYTIGDNP
-360 KELNRYSIQYFGIN
+360 TELNRYAIQYFGIN

-391 RSINDPKTVLFD
+391 KSINEPKTVLFD

>member
-17 NTQVNTSKNPTCEIF
+17 NTQVNTSKNPTTEIF

-40 IFKIDLTELQS
+40 IFKIDMTELQS
-51 KIDNDE
+51 RIDNGE
-57 LIVDENTRH
+57 LVLNENTRH

-74 FGDEGLKGQNRQ
+74 FGDEGLKGQNR
-86 TGRDRATSFGLE
+86 TSGRDRATSFRLE
-98 LFEITIDWNEGYGFD
+98 IFEITESWNEGYGFD

-128 SEVPSNWFKKDTMT
+128 SEVPSNWFKKDTLA
-142 DWPTQGAYSGTG
+142 DWQTQGAFIGTG
-154 STITQSVH
+154 ATLNIVEL
-162 SGTGSTIY
+162 
-170 SGITFDNG
+170 DNG
-178 NEHLDVDITDYVNG
+178 NENLDVDITEYVNG
-192 ILLSGNTNHGL
+192 ILLSGHTNHGI
-203 GIKFNDTYEQL
+203 GIKFVSDYEAL
-214 NTDTARSVAFFTKYT
+214 TADRDRSVAFFTKYT

-234 PYMESVFDDRISDN
+234 PFMESVFDDRISDN

-256 YQNLYLYVTK
+256 FQNLYLYVTK

-277 TVDILDSTNTPIVG
+277 VVNILDSNNNQITG
-291 LSGLTTT
+291 LDGLTTT
-298 KIRKG
+298 HIKKG
-303 VYEVTFGI
+303 VYQVTFGI
-311 DGEVF
+311 DGNVI

-321 KFLYDNWK
+321 RFFYDNWS
-329 NLSIDGVS
+329 NISIDGVS
-337 LSNVKQKFIPKPLTT
+337 LSDVKQKFIPKPLTT
-352 KYTIGDNP
+352 QYTIGDNP
-360 KELNRYSIQYFGIN
+360 TELNRYAIQYFGIN

-391 RSINDPKTVLFD
+391 RSINNPKTVLFD

-417 VMIHDWTQIDKTNE
+417 VLVHDWTQIDRTNE

-439 YLIPREYYIEI
+439 YLIPREYFIEI

-461 NNYIKFE
+461 DNYIKFE

>member
-40 IFKIDLTELQS
+40 IFKIDMTKLQS

-57 LIVDENTRH
+57 LIVDDNTRH

-74 FGDEGLKGQNRQ
+74 FGDEGLKGQNRN
-86 TGRDRATSFGLE
+86 TGRNRATSFRLE
-98 LFEITIDWNEGYGFD
+98 LFEVTENWNEGYGFD

-128 SEVPSNWFKKDTMT
+128 SEVPSNWFKKDTLA
-142 DWPTQGAYSGTG
+142 DWQTQGAYVGTG
-154 STITQSVH
+154 STLSIVE
-162 SGTGSTIY
+162 
-170 SGITFDNG
+170 FDNG
-178 NEHLDVDITDYVNG
+178 NENLNVDITDYVNG
-192 ILLSGNTNHGL
+192 VLLSGDTNNGI
-203 GIKFNDTYEQL
+203 GIKFVSDYEAL
-214 NTDTARSVAFFTKYT
+214 TADVDRSVAFFTKYT

-234 PYMESVFDDRISDN
+234 PFMESVFDDKISDN
-248 RQDFVEKT
+248 RQDFIEHT

-266 GTNYYDLDELP
+266 GTNYYNLDELP
-277 TVDILDSTNTPIVG
+277 IVNILDSNNNPIIG

-298 KIRKG
+298 HVKKG
-303 VYEVTFGI
+303 IYKVSFGI
-311 DGEVF
+311 DGNVIT
-316 NCDGK
+316 CDGK
-321 KFLYDNWK
+321 RFFYDNWS
-329 NLSIDGVS
+329 NISIDGVS
-337 LSNVKQKFIPKPLTT
+337 LSDVKQKFVPKPLTT
-352 KYTIGDNP
+352 QYTIGDNP
-360 KELNRYSIQYFGIN
+360 TELNRYAIQYFGIN

-391 RSINDPKTVLFD
+391 RSINDPKTILFD

-417 VMIHDWTQIDKTNE
+417 VMVHDWTQIDKTNE
-431 NSFVLDTS
+431 NSFILDTS

-461 NNYIKFE
+461 DNYIKFE

>member
-40 IFKIDLTELQS
+40 IFKLDLTELQS
-51 KIDNDE
+51 KIDNGD
-57 LIVDENTRH
+57 LVTDDNTRH
-66 YLKMTNTI
+66 RLKMTNTI
-74 FGDEGLKGQNRQ
+74 FGDEGLKGQNRT
-86 TGRDRATSFGLE
+86 TGRSRATSFRLE
-98 LFEITIDWNEGYGFD
+98 LFEITEDWNEGYGFD

-128 SEVPSNWFKKDTMT
+128 SEVPSNWFKKNTLA
-142 DWPTQGAYSGTG
+142 DWQTQGAYVGTG
-154 STITQSVH
+154 STLTTVE
-162 SGTGSTIY
+162 
-170 SGITFDNG
+170 FDNG
-178 NEHLDVDITDYVNG
+178 NENLDVDITEYVNG
-192 ILLSGNTNHGL
+192 ILLSGNTNHGI
-203 GIKFNDTYEQL
+203 GIKFVNDYEVL
-214 NTDTARSVAFFTKYT
+214 TADTDRSVAFFTKYT

-234 PYMESVFDDRISDN
+234 PFMESIFDDRISDN

-277 TVDILDSTNTPIVG
+277 SVDILDSNSSPII
-291 LSGLTTT
+291 GLTNLSTI
-298 KIRKG
+298 KIKKG
-303 VYEVTFGI
+303 VYQVTFGI
-311 DGEVF
+311 DGNLF

-321 KFLYDNWK
+321 RFFYDNWK
-329 NLSIDGVS
+329 NISIDGVS
-337 LSNVKQKFIPKPLTT
+337 LSDVKQKFIPKPLTT
-352 KYTIGDNP
+352 QYTIGDNP
-360 KELNRYSIQYFGIN
+360 TELNRYAIQYFGIN

-391 RSINDPKTVLFD
+391 KSINDPKTVLFD

-417 VMIHDWTQIDKTNE
+417 VMVHDWTQIDKTNE

-439 YLIPREYYIEI
+439 YLIPREYYLEI